1 MMKVITLIFCAITLS
16 LASVVSA
23 QSDSAAAKPKFQM
36 MQYQMVLIS
45 KGQTVHDSATSKKL
59 GQGHMANI
67 EKMAKMGKLV
77 LAGPFGD
84 KGELRGIFIMDVAT
98 KEEAERLCQDD
109 PAIAAGALK
118 IEIKPWWGPKGLT
131 YFGKEQLL
139 NE

>member
-1 MMKVITLIFCAITLS
+1 MKILHLLAFVIV
-16 LASVVSA
+16 LALVSNAAA
-23 QSDSAAAKPKFQM
+23 QSDSVAKPKFQM
-36 MQYQMVLIS
+36 MQYQMVLLS
-45 KGQTVHDSATSKKL
+45 KGPTVHDSATSKKL

-98 KEEAERLCQDD
+98 KEEAERLCQED
-109 PAIAAGALK
+109 PAIQAGALK

-131 YFGKEQLL
+131 YTGKE
-139 NE
+139 